1 METGLPRER
10 LPETRECVTRRIELG
25 GVTFYPRVGCY
36 PDGRPGELFVT
47 QAGESGSH
55 VACLLDSLGVVT
67 SLALQYGVPL
77 RSIVE
82 HFRGMRSGDVCGVPS
97 ADDLLSASSFPDAL
111 ARWFAQRWPEF
122 ATGAS
127 LPPPPVN
134 VAACDATTPPVAPAD
149 GPSGAAGGVKG
160 GAP

>member
-1 METGLPRER
+1 MDRER
-10 LPETRECVTRRIELG
+10 LPETRDCVTRRIELG

-36 PDGRPGELFVT
+36 QDGRPGELFIT

-55 VACLLDSLGVVT
+55 VACLLDALGIVT
-67 SLALQYGVPL
+67 SLALQRGVPL
-77 RSIVE
+77 RDIVV

-97 ADDLLSASSFPDAL
+97 ADEIASATSLPDAL

-127 LPPPPVN
+127 VPPPPVN
-134 VAACDATTPPVAPAD
+134 SAACDATTPPAPPAD
-149 GPSGAAGGVKG
+149 GPFGGAGGVKG
-160 GAP
+160 ETT